1 MPARRWSLID
11 ADLRRPRVHQA
22 FDLKNEVGVSTV
34 LSGKT
39 ALVDALQP
47 YRPPEILVSGNGNAP
62 AAKLEL
68 GEPGHE
74 RLVVLTSGP
83 LPPNP
88 GEMVASQRFEAI
100 LKELSD
106 ASVDY
111 VLVDTPAFLSVGD
124 AAALAARVDGLLYLA
139 NIETLTKPELE
150 EAREFLAPLPCRKL
164 GVIAVSEKFTGGG
177 DYYYRRY

>member
-1 MPARRWSLID
+1 
-11 ADLRRPRVHQA
+11 
-22 FDLKNEVGVSTV
+22 
-34 LSGKT
+34 
-39 ALVDALQP
+39 
-47 YRPPEILVSGNGNAP
+47 
-62 AAKLEL
+62 
-68 GEPGHE
+68 
-74 RLVVLTSGP
+74 
-83 LPPNP
+83 
-88 GEMVASQRFEAI
+88 MVASMRFEEV

-139 NIETLTKPELE
+139 NIETLKKPELE
-150 EAREFLAPLPCRKL
+150 EAREFLDTLPCRKL